1 MKVQFAA
8 FYAILFSVVCSFSE
22 KFLGISGGLF
32 MILFVVMITDYITGL
47 KASKKEGKKFCSKRG
62 LEWVFKLGSYLV
74 FLGVSFLIRKEL
86 IAYDLG
92 MMEMPFKVIHFYILI
107 HIFWWE
113 TKSIDENFERL
124 GYSFRILKLFDSLF
138 EVIKGLFK
146 KKIDET
152 TV

>member
-22 KFLGISGGLF
+22 KFLGISGGLL

-47 KASKKEGKKFCSKRG
+47 KASKKEGKKFCSRRG
-62 LEWVFKLGSYLV
+62 LEWVFKFGSYLV

-92 MMEMPFKVIHFYILI
+92 IMEMPFKVIHFYILI

-138 EVIKGLFK
+138 EVIKGFFK